1 MRYLDPTIS
10 NYTKA
15 ITAGIG
21 PAHEYAVRLQFDN
34 QHGERAERLVVAAQ
48 FRVALEE
55 GDMQWHELPQ
65 WVQQELERERRL
77 EAMDDHAPP
86 PAPADRRYN
95 THVERKLTR
104 KRRDVLEKR
113 QEAQER
119 ADTRSM
125 QGLERLADA
134 WGARVKGEIAPLR
147 RRGV

>member
-48 FRVALEE
+48 FRCALEE
-55 GDMQWHELPQ
+55 GDMQWHELPR
-65 WVQQELERERRL
+65 WVQQELEREARL
-77 EAMDDHAPP
+77 DAMDDDAPP
-86 PAPADRRYN
+86 PAPADRRYSS
-95 THVERKLTR
+95 HVERKLTR
-104 KRRDVLEKR
+104 KRRQVLEDR
-113 QEAQER
+113 QQAQER

-125 QGLERLADA
+125 RGLERLADA

-147 RRGV
+147 RG